1 MSNLTPNPVEYP
13 AYDPNDPRPLPEI
26 VAEFYGF
33 PLAFADD
40 TDGNRYYAVQDWI
53 KGVGQIND
61 TRRLWDNLKRRLAAS
76 GVDISSWRKHPAK
89 VDVEMS
95 TLGRRLPYVASDGKT
110 YMRDF
115 ATATGL
121 YQITQRMEANTG
133 LRNKILQFLAKAGVV
148 VDDIRIDPDKALEA
162 AIDGYRRQGK
172 TEKWIQARIMG
183 KVARLY
189 FVAAFT
195 QSMREKPVPKHYAMI
210 TDEVYLGLWKRRA
223 SVLKKQM
230 GLKKNDSM
238 RDYQSIFALGYELLA
253 EGMSGRSL
261 EERQDLVFDEA
272 KKIVREASEFVGTQ
286 AEEMGKKLGI
296 DIATDRPLLQD
307 KNMQ

>member
-1 MSNLTPNPVEYP
+1 MSNLTSNPVEYP

-53 KGVGQIND
+53 KGVAQASD
-61 TRRLWDNLKRRLAAS
+61 PTKFWDAMKRRL
-76 GVDISSWRKHPAK
+76 KKAK
-89 VDVEMS
+89 IDLS
-95 TLGRRLPYVASDGKT
+95 TWCRQIPYRLPDGRT
-110 YMRDF
+110 YQMDY
-115 ATATGL
+115 ATATAL
-121 YQITQRMEANTG
+121 YQITQRMDANTG
-133 LRNKILQFLAKAGVV
+133 IRNKILQFLAKAGVV
-148 VDDIRIDPDKALEA
+148 VDDMRIDPDKALEA
-162 AIDGYRRQGK
+162 AIEGYRRQGK
-172 TEKWIQARIMG
+172 SEKWIQARIMG

-195 QSMREKPVPKHYAMI
+195 GSMSEKPTPKHYAMI

-230 GLKKNDSM
+230 GLKKGDSM
-238 RDYQSIFALGYELLA
+238 RDYQSVFALGYEMLA
-253 EGMSGRSL
+253 EAMSGRRL
-261 EERQDLVFDEA
+261 EEREHLVFDQA
-272 KKIVREASEFVGTQ
+272 KKIVRTASEFFGKQ
-286 AEEMGKKLGI
+286 ADEAGKEMGI

-307 KNMQ
+307 KNAQ